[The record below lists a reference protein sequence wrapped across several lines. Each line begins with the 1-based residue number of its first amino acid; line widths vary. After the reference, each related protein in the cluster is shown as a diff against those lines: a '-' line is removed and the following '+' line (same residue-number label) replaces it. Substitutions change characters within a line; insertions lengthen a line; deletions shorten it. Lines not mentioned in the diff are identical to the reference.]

1 MTRDSHQIYY
11 ETVVCKGE
19 KSCKWPPSAFER
31 AKTSGRLGRR
41 YGLRGLPPRAASCGD
56 SRGSPMRDGRGMHR
70 KPASVQERI
79 NRRLYLP
86 ATRSALELPTG
97 SANGLWRRCTVIG
110 RSARPRCS
118 SCSPS
123 PECLSR
129 QRGSHHGTP
138 LILAIICFFV
148 MMTAQGLIEPNG
160 GPSPPPPSPTTP
172 AADPPSSVSF
182 NGSRPASSPPLPA
195 SAAST
200 PRSHGQPH
208 DCRRGRLHDRT
219 ARHRE
224 ARGNADPSGARCAGL
239 S

>member
-1 MTRDSHQIYY
+1 MGALFAYVAT
-11 ETVVCKGE
+11 
-19 KSCKWPPSAFER
+19 SAFALQSMNGISPLAYSIDFAANAAGMTVASLIAAR
-31 AKTSGRLGRR
+31 LAGR
-41 YGLRGLPPRAASCGD
+41 
-56 SRGSPMRDGRGMHR
+56 
-70 KPASVQERI
+70 I
-79 NRRLYLP
+79 
-86 ATRSALELPTG
+86 ATR
-97 SANGLWRRCTVIG
+97 TVILVG
-110 RSARPRCS
+110 QLAA
-118 SCSPS
+118 
-123 PECLSR
+123 LAA
-129 QRGSHHGTP
+129 GVAMLIGAIWFGTQ

-148 MMTAQGLIEPNG
+148 MMTAQGLIGPNG

-208 DCRRGRLHDRT
+208 DRRRRRLHDRT